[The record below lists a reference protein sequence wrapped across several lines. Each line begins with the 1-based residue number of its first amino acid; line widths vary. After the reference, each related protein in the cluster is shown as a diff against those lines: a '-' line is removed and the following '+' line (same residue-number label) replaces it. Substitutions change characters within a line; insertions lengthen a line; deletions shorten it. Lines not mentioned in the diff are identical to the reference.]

1 MQVSTI
7 TEESLLEII
16 SEISLWKV
24 KPSVIYFADSLGS
37 MSPTE
42 TTKILNAIKKIWNGD
57 IGFHAH
63 NNKGLALENVSASLK
78 EGLNW
83 VDSTITGMGRG
94 AGNLST
100 EDLYINIKDASN
112 KSLNSL
118 YLLATNDFGY
128 LKENM
133 SMALIYCIVWR
144 QIIVFILALYK
155 LCWQIRV

>member
-1 MQVSTI
+1 M
-7 TEESLLEII
+7 E
-16 SEISLWKV
+16 WRYW
-24 KPSVIYFADSLGS
+24 IY
-37 MSPTE
+37 
-42 TTKILNAIKKIWNGD
+42 
-57 IGFHAH
+57 AH

-128 LKENM
+128 LKRKYEYG
-133 SMALIYCIVWR
+133 LIYCIVWR